1 MELIIEMGSDG
12 ITIPNNIPKGRYKLV
27 KIDEEEERDVN
38 EWALANGASKRLQNI
53 LRMSKYKVLA
63 DLEGVDKEKLY
74 ELRGLGTKTIEELVE
89 LLEASGISVKP

>member
-1 MELIIEMGSDG
+1 MELIIEIGSDG
-12 ITIPNNIPKGRYKLV
+12 ITIPNIPKGRYKLV

-74 ELRGLGTKTIEELVE
+74 ELRGLGTKTLEELVE